1 MALSC
6 GWNGSAPLASWLD
19 QNIRSYKDTLLNV
32 DARMAYLKAAQNVTI
47 YAQSDDSASPYA
59 VGPKTGTWYGTPADN
74 STTGGSASLIYVTF
88 GDSYSVDYWID
99 YYMDCS
105 PAFREAANGGRHRVC
120 LELQP

>member
-47 YAQSDDSASPYA
+47 YAQSDDSASP
-59 VGPKTGTWYGTPADN
+59 
-74 STTGGSASLIYVTF
+74 
-88 GDSYSVDYWID
+88 
-99 YYMDCS
+99 M
-105 PAFREAANGGRHRVC
+105 R
-120 LELQP
+120 